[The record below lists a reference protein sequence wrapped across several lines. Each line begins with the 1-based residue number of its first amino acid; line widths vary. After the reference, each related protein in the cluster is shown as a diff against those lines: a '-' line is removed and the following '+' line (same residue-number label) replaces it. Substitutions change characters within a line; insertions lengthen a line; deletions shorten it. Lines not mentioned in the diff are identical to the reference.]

1 MLHDRYLSLA
11 MPMKEIIAVN
21 DDINENTDDSS
32 IEVTLATTSFQPIVL
47 EYLFLLKQFN
57 AVEINDYLKK
67 LLSAQCVNNTM
78 QQKCLEHSQ
87 HQVFWLGKQ
96 IWAQNKHLS
105 KPWQSSKLSLNRHR
119 KLANHYL
126 HELTHLSGSQ
136 AYSIAEKASNI
147 LLNIIESHQ
156 SDYLNY
162 FEIAWLNLS
171 YLDNLPK
178 AEHFLEVAIQKSEKQ
193 HPAFAQ
199 FAKRHLAH
207 VYYLQEEY
215 HIAASTL
222 LDVLQDELYPEPE
235 HQYEYARY
243 LAVAGEHDLAK
254 LYLEQT
260 IEKTPIYLLFA
271 QVEKDFLSIYDL
283 DEFLECYHQETLKN
297 ITWEAERQWFE
308 SDLARLSLPQDFD
321 STDVFNEVLKEE
333 KNQIE
338 QQPLLLLKQ
347 EEKSLPKKLLNKV
360 QTKLLAM
367 LEHEEKNHLERIQ
380 QKNLQ
385 WRSINKIGGVLLHTA
400 VILLLAIFFVLMG
413 KVIILGLGL
422 GNTFRFDET
431 IGQVFILV
439 LLLAGV
445 GAYLFQLKPLGM
457 NKLFKQTHR
466 FQSAILDVRQGIK
479 E

>member
-1 MLHDRYLSLA
+1 MSHNRYLSLA

-21 DDINENTDDSS
+21 DDINETTNDTS

-57 AVEINDYLKK
+57 AVEINSYLKK
-67 LLSAQCVNNTM
+67 LLREQCANDAL
-78 QQKCLEHSQ
+78 QKKCFDHSQ
-87 HQVFWLGKQ
+87 PQIFWLSKQ
-96 IWAQNKHLS
+96 IWAQNKRLS
-105 KPWQSSKLSLNRHR
+105 KPWQSKKLSLNRQR

-126 HELTHLSGSQ
+126 YELTHLSGSQ
-136 AYSIAEKASNI
+136 AYGIAEKAANI
-147 LLNIIESHQ
+147 LLNVIESHP
-156 SDYLNY
+156 SDYLSY
-162 FEIAWLNLS
+162 FEIAWLNLN
-171 YLDNLPK
+171 YLDNLAK
-178 AEHFLEVAIQKSEKQ
+178 AEHFFEVAIQKSEKQ
-193 HPAFAQ
+193 HPAFAG

-207 VYYLQEEY
+207 IYYLQTEY
-215 HIAASTL
+215 RIAASTL
-222 LDVLQDELYPEPE
+222 LDVLNDDLYPEPE

-243 LAVAGEHDLAK
+243 LAAAGEHDLAK

-260 IEKTPIYLLFA
+260 VEKTPIYLLFA
-271 QVEKDFLSIYDL
+271 QNEKDFLSIYDL

-321 STDVFNEVLKEE
+321 STDVFNEILKEE
-333 KNQIE
+333 QSQIK

-360 QTKLLAM
+360 QTQLLTM
-367 LEHEEKNHLERIQ
+367 LEHEEKNYLERIQ
-380 QKNLQ
+380 QKNIQ
-385 WRSINKIGGVLLHTA
+385 WRGINKIGGFLLHTS
-400 VILLLAIFFVLMG
+400 VVLLLAIFFVLMG

-439 LLLAGV
+439 LLLAGA

-457 NKLFKQTHR
+457 KKLFKQTHR